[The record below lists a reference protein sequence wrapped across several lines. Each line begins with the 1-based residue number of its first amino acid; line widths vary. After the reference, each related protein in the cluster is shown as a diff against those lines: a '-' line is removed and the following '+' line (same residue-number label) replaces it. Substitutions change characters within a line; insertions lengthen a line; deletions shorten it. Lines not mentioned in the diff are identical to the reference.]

1 MSLVG
6 DDVLDDIDGAENSHT
21 SSTPI
26 KVLPSPS
33 AGSSLDRSLDCSDEA
48 PPIPAHTMASMEL
61 VEQRRPAAP
70 LPVGGG
76 GGGGGGRAG
85 RSKSPVIQ
93 EPLSS
98 TYDVVGAA
106 TESVYEQPEPPK
118 CELHMHD
125 SLVVKYFL
133 KMFLMGFH

>member
-6 DDVLDDIDGAENSHT
+6 DEVLDDIESAENSHS

-33 AGSSLDRSLDCSDEA
+33 PSASSGLDRSLDYSDEA

-61 VEQRRPAAP
+61 VEQRRPAMPA
-70 LPVGGG
+70 PVGGG
-76 GGGGGGRAG
+76 GGERGGG
-85 RSKSPVIQ
+85 SKSPIIQ

-98 TYDVVGAA
+98 TYDVVGAV
-106 TESVYEQPEPPK
+106 TESVYEQPAPPK
-118 CELHMHD
+118 CELCVHMHG
-125 SLVVKYFL
+125 SLD
-133 KMFLMGFH
+133 

>member
-6 DDVLDDIDGAENSHT
+6 DDVLDDLDGAENSHT

-33 AGSSLDRSLDCSDEA
+33 TGSSLDRSLDDSGEA

-61 VEQRRPAAP
+61 VEQRKPAAP
-70 LPVGGG
+70 LPLG

-98 TYDVVGAA
+98 TYDVVGAV

-118 CELHMHD
+118 CELYMYMYG
-125 SLVVKYFL
+125 SLVVRYLL
-133 KMFLMGFH
+133 KCF

>member
-6 DDVLDDIDGAENSHT
+6 DDVLDDLDGAENSHT

-33 AGSSLDRSLDCSDEA
+33 AGSSLDCSDEA

-61 VEQRRPAAP
+61 VEQRKPATP
-70 LPVGGG
+70 LPLG

-98 TYDVVGAA
+98 TYDVVGAV

-118 CELHMHD
+118 CELHMYIWFV
-125 SLVVKYFL
+125 SLEVFL
-133 KMFLMGFH
+133 ENVFNGFSLTF

>member
-6 DDVLDDIDGAENSHT
+6 DEVLDDIDSAENSHS

-33 AGSSLDRSLDCSDEA
+33 PSASSGLDRSLDYSDEA

-61 VEQRRPAAP
+61 VEQRRSAAP
-70 LPVGGG
+70 APGGG
-76 GGGGGGRAG
+76 GG
-85 RSKSPVIQ
+85 SKSPMIQ

-98 TYDVVGAA
+98 TYDVVGAV
-106 TESVYEQPEPPK
+106 TESVYEQPAPPK
-118 CELHMHD
+118 CELCVHMHG
-125 SLVVKYFL
+125 SLD
-133 KMFLMGFH
+133 